1 MPELADVA
9 HGLTDA
15 TVVFLAASVPFVV
28 GGVTVLSVAVVSGLM
43 WLCRSELRGDAA
55 APRSNGLLR

>member
-1 MPELADVA
+1 MPDLAQVA
-9 HGLTDA
+9 LDLTDA
-15 TVVFLAASVPFVV
+15 ATVYLAASVPFVV